1 MRVGSDVIEGPKR
14 ATEEID
20 LTALRRLVVERR
32 NWILIPTLLAF
43 VASVIFV
50 NVARPRYTAEAR
62 IVLENQQNY
71 LPGADKTEASVT
83 QQLDAE
89 AVGSQIQIL
98 TSRDLARRVIKI
110 VGLQGNPEFDPLADG
125 LGSLDRLL
133 ILVGLKRDP
142 TRLSPEDRILESYFD
157 RLTVLSPMKTR
168 VLTIEFQSRNPD
180 LSAKIANTIAEQY
193 LEFQSDAKREHARA
207 AAESLGQLVQDLKT
221 RLAAADAKADAFR
234 SQSGLLVGANSTSL
248 NTQQMTD
255 VNGEVARARASL
267 AEAQAKS
274 QMIREMLRQGRIA
287 DIPDVVNNELVR
299 RISEQR
305 VTARAQLALES
316 RTLLP
321 AHPRIKELVAQVADL
336 ESEIRAAAEKTARS
350 LETEAK
356 VANARVDNLTKTL
369 EAQKRIVIGSGADE
383 VRMRE
388 LDNNVRSLKED
399 LDSTTTKYQ
408 EALAREASKATLSD
422 ARIFSRA
429 LAPQTPSFPKKI
441 PIIAIVTL
449 ATLVLSIAL
458 VAMREFMLTPASG
471 PGTGRRYVWTEE
483 PAAVA
488 AAAAAP
494 LATEAAPEPP
504 KVAPLS
510 RPAFAQADAL
520 SHPGLDDVVADVETL
535 GVSPGGLVLSM
546 PASAGHDDGLALA
559 LARRLVGRGRIIL
572 VAGDGG
578 TVTGMPESAGLAEL
592 LDGSAGFAETIHRDA
607 ASRLHVI
614 PPGLANS
621 ARHGDLGAVLDALK
635 GTYDIVVLGV
645 PLAMND
651 AEAQAVTA
659 RTEIAVIGP
668 GDDAVAKS
676 LMEPLSKSGVPHI
689 LRVQTPPPR
698 VAEEVAAA

>member
-14 ATEEID
+14 TAEEID

-43 VASVIFV
+43 VTSVIFV
-50 NVARPRYTAEAR
+50 NIVRPRYTAEAR

-71 LPGADKTEASVT
+71 LPGSDKTEASVT

-125 LGSLDRLL
+125 LGPLDRLL

-168 VLTIEFQSRNPD
+168 VLTIEFYSRNPD

-207 AAESLGQLVQDLKT
+207 AAESLGLLVQDLKS

-234 SQSGLLVGANSTSL
+234 SQSGLFVGANSTSL

-255 VNGEVARARASL
+255 VNAEVAKARASL
-267 AEAQAKS
+267 ADAQAKS
-274 QMIREMLRQGRIA
+274 QMLREMLRQGRIA

-429 LAPQTPSFPKKI
+429 LAPQTASFPKKI
-441 PIIAIVTL
+441 PIIAIATL
-449 ATLVLSIAL
+449 ATLVLAIAL
-458 VAMREFMLTPASG
+458 VAMREFMLTPATG

-483 PAAVA
+483 PVVASAEPVAVD
-488 AAAAAP
+488 
-494 LATEAAPEPP
+494 ATPEPS
-504 KVAPLS
+504 KVAPLA

-520 SHPGLDDVVADVETL
+520 AHPGLDEVVADVETL

-546 PASAGHDDGLALA
+546 PATAGHDDGLALA
-559 LARRLVGRGRIIL
+559 LARRLVGRGRVVL
-572 VAGDGG
+572 VAGDNG
-578 TVTGMPESAGLAEL
+578 TVTNMPEEAGLADL

-607 ASRLHVI
+607 ASRLHII
-614 PPGLANS
+614 PAGQTDG

-651 AEAQAVTA
+651 AEAHAVTA

-668 GDDAVAKS
+668 GDDLAAKS
-676 LMEPLSKSGVPHI
+676 LMEPLSKAGVPHV
-689 LRVQTPPPR
+689 LRVQTPQPPR
-698 VAEEVAAA
+698 ETEEVAAA